1 MDRSADTFDV
11 GRFWKAQLVHFNLG
25 AFIDSLAT
33 VVALVGVAVTFWL
46 TRRGQKQDL
55 VLARE
60 EADRAERAQRA
71 GEASAERSEAASGL
85 TIDAL
90 TRMADALEQLREGP
104 QGARSLGQPVAWS
117 LTHFNGDTYQLTNIG
132 RVPADDVKVHT
143 HETLLVPRPL
153 PDGETVGPGEAVTFM
168 ALRTME
174 TSDSTITVTWIDEI
188 GSEGRWRYPLPPRP
202 RR

>member
-1 MDRSADTFDV
+1 M
-11 GRFWKAQLVHFNLG
+11 HFNIG

-71 GEASAERSEAASGL
+71 GEASAERSEAASSL

-168 ALRTME
+168 ALRTMG
-174 TSDSTITVTWIDEI
+174 TSDSTITVTWIDES